1 MENLNIDVLRGTTK
15 VAELPLISAVFTK
28 RLMADHIL
36 VFTLKTPELL
46 DLVIGDKVVYKSETM
61 KICKPLEPTRS
72 HEFEYTIT
80 FSGWREQLKR
90 WQFSH
95 LDRRNFDYFGDLQD
109 YLNLFVEKLNEFDS
123 GWSVGELEIVEPFAL
138 NFDKVDFLTGLSMI
152 CQACGCEWDMKEKEF
167 TVKKTVGTAKNYPLA
182 YGKGKGCYSIKRNN
196 FQDRKIFNRVYCYGG
211 SQNLPAGY
219 QFKELTLTEILED
232 QASIDKYGLW
242 EDTFTD
248 DTIIPERTSTV
259 NEVTQVLA
267 DRWAITD
274 PSINFEMQGLWIDG
288 VEPKILFKTGDLNQK
303 EFKIL
308 SYIHATKTI
317 IFESKKDS
325 NGNLTPTGN
334 IKPVTGDKYT
344 ILGIRMPQS
353 YFLDALSRLKTKG
366 MEALQNGK
374 NPRVVYQAPLDPL
387 DMKRKGIILTAGD
400 IIQMKDDDLG
410 LDENLRITAVSYPAC
425 FPEYLAQGMIFTA
438 EIGQDV
444 SYNWKQ
450 NVEKDIKQTKDVITQ
465 TTRVSLED
473 ARLQALRMRQL
484 QNLVFDADNYFNA
497 ERIKPQSIETLM
509 LSVGAKSQNFLLN
522 SVAINVN
529 KDNDPKKVSIT
540 TGQLVHLEV
549 EIDGIGSIWNISGI
563 EKSDLISG
571 KSYYVA
577 ARCSRYEL
585 TGNWV
590 ISETPIP
597 TLSEIPFYYFNIGVI
612 FPDVDGVRDYAFTN
626 GMTYI
631 NGRQIKTGTIDADRL
646 DVQAIVVNGG
656 GATVSQMNTAVS
668 DTLLAAKAYSAA
680 QDELSRVTMAAYA
693 DGKVTA
699 EEQARIADAQAKLNA
714 AKAYSDAQDDLNK
727 AVLEAYADGV
737 VTAEEQARIADAQ
750 AKLNEAK
757 QHANNVSNSAFESA
771 KDYTDTK
778 MEGLGGLAY
787 NDLVEL
793 AKLGDTIIEGGY
805 IKTTLLNVVALFA
818 QQIVAENLKV
828 TGNSS
833 IGPFSVIPEGLFGG
847 SNPLGNINRDQV
859 SIRTDGIHLYFGDL
873 VDGGKFSSIDMYGD
887 PDVIA
892 KMWNNGSTRKRTAHQ
907 YDMGTNGTAID
918 IISGAVKVNGVSA
931 STEKVPF
938 TSGGTTKYLNFQK
951 GLFTGVTSS

>member
-1 MENLNIDVLRGTTK
+1 MDNLNIDVFRGTNK
-15 VAELPLISAVFTK
+15 VAELPLIAGVFTK

-36 VFTLKTPELL
+36 VFNLKAPKLL
-46 DLVIGDKVVYKSETM
+46 DLAIGDKVVYKSETM

-90 WQFSH
+90 WIFSH
-95 LDRRNFDYFGDLQD
+95 LDQRNFDYFGDLQD

-123 GWSVGELEIVEPFAL
+123 GWSVGELEVVEPFAL
-138 NFDKVDFLTGLSMI
+138 NFDKVDFLTALTMI

-219 QFKELTLTEILED
+219 KPKELTLPEILED
-232 QASIDKYGLW
+232 QESIDKYGLW
-242 EDTFTD
+242 EEKFTD
-248 DTIIPERTSTV
+248 DKIIPERTSTV
-259 NEVTQVLA
+259 VEVAQVLA
-267 DRWAITD
+267 DRWSITD
-274 PSINFEMQGLWIDG
+274 PTIDFDMQGLWIDG
-288 VEPKILFKTGDLNQK
+288 VEPKIFFKTGDLNQQ

-317 IFESKKDS
+317 VFESKKDS
-325 NGNLTPTGN
+325 NGNLLPLGI

-344 ILGIRMPQS
+344 ILGIRMPPS
-353 YFLDALSRLKTKG
+353 YFLDALARLKTKG
-366 MEALQNGK
+366 LEALQKGK
-374 NPRVVYQAPLDPL
+374 TPRVVYQAPLDPL
-387 DMKRKGIILTAGD
+387 DMKRKQIILTAGD
-400 IIQMKDDDLG
+400 IVPMKDDDLG

-425 FPEYLAQGMIFTA
+425 FPEYLVQGMIFTA
-438 EIGQDV
+438 EISQDV

-450 NVEKDIKQTKDVITQ
+450 TVEKDLKQTKDVITQ
-465 TTRVSLED
+465 TTRISLED

-484 QNLVFDADNYFNA
+484 QNLVFDADNYFNP

-522 SVAINVN
+522 GVAININ
-529 KDNDPKKVSIT
+529 NDNDPKKASIT
-540 TGQLVHLEV
+540 AGQLVHLEV
-549 EIDGIGSIWNISGI
+549 EIEGIGSIWNISGI
-563 EKSDLISG
+563 EKNDLISG

-597 TLSEIPFYYFNIGVI
+597 TLSEVPYYYFNIGVI
-612 FPDVDGVRDYAFTN
+612 FPEVDGVRDYAFTN

-656 GATVSQMNTAVS
+656 GATVSQMNTALA
-668 DTLLAAKAYSAA
+668 DTLLASKAYAA
-680 QDELSRVTMAAYA
+680 AEDELSRVTMAAYA

-699 EEQARIADAQAKLNA
+699 EEQARIADAQAKLAA

-727 AVLEAYADGV
+727 TILEAYADGV

-750 AKLNEAK
+750 AKLQEAK
-757 QHANNVSNSAFESA
+757 THANTVANSALESA
-771 KDYTDTK
+771 KDYTNVK

-787 NDLVEL
+787 SDLVEL
-793 AKLGDTIIEGGY
+793 SKLGNTIIEGGY
-805 IKTTLLNVVALFA
+805 IKTTLLDVVALFA

-833 IGPFSVIPEGLFGG
+833 IGPFSIIQEGLYGG
-847 SNPLGNINRDQV
+847 SNSLGGIARDQV
-859 SIRTDGIHLYFGDL
+859 SIRTDGLHLNFTDL
-873 VDGGKFSSIDMYGD
+873 VNGNKFSVIDMYGD
-887 PDVIA
+887 DNVLA

-907 YDMGTNGTAID
+907 YDMGVDGTAID
-918 IISGAVKVNGVSA
+918 LISGDVRVEGVIAA
-931 STEKVPF
+931 SEKVPF
-938 TSGGTTKYLNFQK
+938 TSGGVTKYLNFRK